1 MQLSPDPSNHFELLR
16 ILGHAYYG
24 GADVQEV
31 LQVASAITPGDD
43 EGWFHHWNA
52 LAEQVR
58 SAGYLSLEKGRIKS
72 ASQSFL
78 RASMYFMI
86 SDFYLHAN
94 VKDPRIVRS
103 SRASRECFMAAVP
116 GMDYQVTRVD
126 IPYEG
131 DTLPGYVVKKKGTPV
146 GPRPTIICHS
156 GFDGT
161 KEEIALWPGMAAAER
176 GYTVIV
182 FEGPGQGEV
191 IRESGRTFRP
201 DWENVVTPVI
211 DFALNRDDVDPAR
224 IALMGISLGGVL
236 APIAAAKDHRLKA
249 LIANGGLYSF
259 YEVLCGRFDAE
270 SLGDRV
276 KFNEIASE
284 ICTTNTTVRWATNH
298 GKFVF
303 GAADAFDYL
312 AATVPFEAKDAAKI
326 RCQTLVIDS
335 EQEGFFEGQ
344 PKKLFDKLTCQKTLL
359 HFPTSEAVG
368 AHCQAGAEAAG
379 GQKIFDWLDNVL
391 EVDGAASSAIRP
403 REAGE
408 LTDVR

>member
-1 MQLSPDPSNHFELLR
+1 MQLSTDPSHHFELLR

-31 LQVASAITPGDD
+31 LQVAAALTPGDD
-43 EGWFHHWNA
+43 EGWFLTWNA
-52 LAEQVR
+52 LAERVKAAGDA
-58 SAGYLSLEKGRIKS
+58 SAAKGRRKS

-94 VKDPRIVRS
+94 IDDPRIVS
-103 SRASRECFMAAVP
+103 AGRASRACFIAAIP
-116 GMDYQVTRVD
+116 ELDYEITRVE

-131 DTLPGYVVKKKGTPV
+131 ASLPGYVVKKKGGYP
-146 GPRPTIICHS
+146 GPRPTMICHS

-161 KEEIALWPGMAAAER
+161 KEEIAMWPGMAAAER

-191 IRESGRTFRP
+191 IRESRRAFRA
-201 DWENVVTPVI
+201 DWENVVSPVI
-211 DFALNRDDVDPAR
+211 DFALTRDDVDPAR
-224 IALMGISLGGVL
+224 IALLGISLGGVL

-249 LIANGGLYSF
+249 MIANGGLYSY
-259 YEVLCGRFDAE
+259 YEVGAGRFPAE
-270 SLGDRV
+270 VLADRER
-276 KFNEIASE
+276 FNAVVAETSKA
-284 ICTTNTTVRWATNH
+284 NTTFRWAINH

-303 GAADAFDYL
+303 GAADAFDYV
-312 AATVPFEAKDAAKI
+312 AATRPFEAASAHQI
-326 RCQTLVIDS
+326 RCNTLVIDS

-344 PKKLFDKLTCQKTLL
+344 PQKLFDRLTCQKTLM
-359 HFPTSEAVG
+359 HFPIAEALG

-379 GQKIFDWLDNVL
+379 AQKIFDWLDDAL
-391 EVDGAASSAIRP
+391 ELEPAPARS
-403 REAGE
+403 
-408 LTDVR
+408 T